1 MYEVRISKLENMF
14 EDLTKRAN
22 EGDEKAKSER
32 SKVYEELVRLRR
44 LKWEDEH
51 ETASFDD
58 HDY

>member
-22 EGDEKAKSER
+22 EGDEAANTER
-32 SKVYEELVRLRR
+32 AKVYNELTRLRR

-51 ETASFDD
+51 ETVSFDD
-58 HDY
+58 RDY